1 MSEHHWWLSQLVVP
15 SMARRSLV
23 GQHSLHAGGHS
34 QPRGAPPGSSTRTQ
48 QSPLQH
54 KAHANQSLEAPKV
67 MEPRAEEIS
76 NPLHLYLGHLLPL
89 LVTVTISCSQGHVP
103 IPA

>member
-1 MSEHHWWLSQLVVP
+1 ME
-15 SMARRSLV
+15 
-23 GQHSLHAGGHS
+23 GQHLAHGRGR
-34 QPRGAPPGSSTRTQ
+34 QPGLGASTGTQ

-54 KAHANQSLEAPKV
+54 KAHANQRLEAPEV
-67 MEPRAEEIS
+67 MELRAEEIS

-103 IPA
+103 IPASGRGCDGTQSH